1 MAEDS
6 LKDLRS
12 KYEDA
17 VVGEIGR
24 LATAVQTLSGQV
36 GEIKLGLAQINLTE
50 LKADVRQVKDELLR
64 HNLPDMKVK
73 VDAMSKFDLKKI
85 EDTVEKHDK
94 QITRATAILVFI
106 QIAIG
111 ILFTVLRYFGQ

>member
-1 MAEDS
+1 MPDDN

-36 GEIKLGLAQINLTE
+36 SEIKIGLAQLNLTE
-50 LKADVRQVKDELLR
+50 MKSDVRSVKDELLK
-64 HNLPDMKVK
+64 HDLADMRLKLNTFNK
-73 VDAMSKFDLKKI
+73 HDLDKI
-85 EDTVEKHDK
+85 EEMVEKHDK
-94 QITRATAILVFI
+94 QITRATAILVFV

-111 ILFTVLRYFGQ
+111 IVFTVLKFFGK

>member
-1 MAEDS
+1 MPEDN

-36 GEIKLGLAQINLTE
+36 GEIKIGLAQVNLTE
-50 LKADVRQVKDELLR
+50 LKADVRSVKDELLR
-64 HNLPDMKVK
+64 HNLPDIKTK
-73 VDAMSKFDLKKI
+73 VDTLSKFDLTKM
-85 EDTVEKHDK
+85 EDMVEKHDK
-94 QITRATAILVFI
+94 QITRAVAILVFI

-111 ILFTVLRYFGQ
+111 ILFTVLKYFG

>member
-1 MAEDS
+1 MADDS

-24 LATAVQTLSGQV
+24 LATAVQAVSSQV
-36 GEIKLGLAQINLTE
+36 GEIKIGLAQVNLTE
-50 LKADVRQVKDELLR
+50 LKADVRSMKDELLR
-64 HNLPDMKVK
+64 SNLADIKTK
-73 VDAMSKFDLKKI
+73 VDGLNRYDFKKI
-85 EDTVEKHDK
+85 EETVEKHDR

-106 QIAIG
+106 QIAVG
-111 ILFTVLRYFGQ
+111 ILFTVLKYFGQ